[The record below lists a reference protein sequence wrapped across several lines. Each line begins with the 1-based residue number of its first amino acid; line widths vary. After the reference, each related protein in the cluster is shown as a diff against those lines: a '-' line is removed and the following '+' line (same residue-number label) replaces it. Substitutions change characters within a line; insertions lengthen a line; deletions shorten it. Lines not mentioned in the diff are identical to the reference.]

1 MVFLI
6 KERLDV
12 FLKRQVIQNYLSGQN
27 KHMKNL
33 NLLSSPPLH
42 ITTINNCHKDL
53 LTIPT
58 LWIKLKIPAY
68 GISNQKKKFS
78 TMKIKKIDNK
88 IIGG

>member
-53 LTIPT
+53 T
-58 LWIKLKIPAY
+58 KE
-68 GISNQKKKFS
+68 KKGYKP
-78 TMKIKKIDNK
+78 
-88 IIGG
+88 